1 MVRAAILH
9 EGHPGKSED
18 NWLLK
23 NLISELGLS
32 ESQFEFYGVRGKS
45 NFYKSE
51 MWFYTEL
58 QELVQDGQINKLLF
72 VMDADYTKNDQ
83 SCGGYANTLKSWQE
97 VTAILGFEQI
107 SSLYITCD
115 PRTQEGYLESLLLS
129 TLDDEKVACI
139 QAFLDCS
146 DFTSKENH
154 KAILNQIYKIAYPQ
168 APFDLKHPHFD
179 ELKTKLREL
188 VA

>member
-1 MVRAAILH
+1 MVKAAILH
-9 EGHPGKSED
+9 EGHPKKSED
-18 NWLLK
+18 HWLLER
-23 NLISELGLS
+23 LILEIGLS
-32 ESQFEFYGVRGKS
+32 QDHFQFYGIGSKS
-45 NFYKSE
+45 NFYKPDG
-51 MWFYTEL
+51 WFYIKLRE
-58 QELVQDGQINKLLF
+58 QVQDGQISKLLF
-72 VMDADYTKNDQ
+72 VIDADYAKNDQ
-83 SCGGYANTLKSWQE
+83 TYGGYANTLKSWQDI
-97 VTAILGFEQI
+97 TLTLGFEQI

-146 DFTSKENH
+146 DFKSKENH

-179 ELKTKLREL
+179 ELKTKLRNL
-188 VA
+188 VI